1 MARFPTESERSIT
14 LQVPIAQAYNFFWD
28 VLGSANCV
36 PCLDTCKR
44 AGPGTYRFVYKARST
59 CEAEG

>member
-14 LQVPIAQAYNFFWD
+14 LRVPLAQVYEFFWD

-36 PCLDTCKR
+36 PGLDTCKR
-44 AGPGTYRFVYKARST
+44 AGPDTYRFVYKARST
-59 CEAEG
+59 GEAEG